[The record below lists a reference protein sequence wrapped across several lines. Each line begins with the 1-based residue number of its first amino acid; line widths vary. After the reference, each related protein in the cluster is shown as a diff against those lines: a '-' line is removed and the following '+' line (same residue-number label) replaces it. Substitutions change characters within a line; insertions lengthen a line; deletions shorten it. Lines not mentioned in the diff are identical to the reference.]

1 MEQSLSS
8 IRDTHLGRML
18 LKLERQFTRQVLEKL
33 ASDGITGITLR
44 HFVVIPYVDDKGIR
58 ATEIARQAGVSKQ
71 AVSKLIDE
79 LVDNDYL
86 EIKADPADKRASL
99 VFISEKGREFL
110 QLAIVHTK
118 NIEKKWATKVGV
130 KDFATMKLAMRKILL
145 NDD

>member
-110 QLAIVHTK
+110 QLAIAHTK
-118 NIEKKWATKVGV
+118 NIEKKWATKVGE